1 MPPRTNAGSMKL
13 GASIR
18 AQRAALGLTI
28 EEAAS
33 KAGVG
38 TKTWCRYES
47 GSSIRSDKALGVC
60 KALGWLKLPDDD
72 GEEKE
77 EEGSSYLDM
86 IDGSNEVW
94 PAWLDESYG
103 RKAAVSFVVGSD
115 LLLDYLKE
123 DLSALSSKPRG
134 THIGELGASWLD
146 GDLPEQFKTRYDYE
160 FIFALLCV
168 VEKYRK
174 QARFVQGFT
183 VHTVLDELA
192 LYLILEESRI
202 SLEEWHLDVVDEQ
215 DRWDEWVSDVRDDMD
230 LEWALFS
237 DQFVSPEDVY
247 HFDNWITPQFYLS

>member
-1 MPPRTNAGSMKL
+1 MPPRTNTGSRNL

-18 AQRAALGLTI
+18 AQRVALGLTI

-47 GSSIRSDKALGVC
+47 GSSIRNDKVLGVC
-60 KALGWLKLPDDD
+60 KALGWLRLPDD
-72 GEEKE
+72 GRKE
-77 EEGSSYLDM
+77 EDEDLSYLDV
-86 IDGSNEVW
+86 IDESNEVW

-146 GDLPEQFKTRYDYE
+146 GDLPEQFVTRYDYE

-168 VEKYRK
+168 VENYRK
-174 QARFVQGFT
+174 QARYVRGFT
-183 VHTVLDELA
+183 AHTVLEELA
-192 LYLILEESRI
+192 LYLIIEESRT
-202 SLEEWHLDVVDEQ
+202 SLEEWCPNEADEE
-215 DRWDEWVSDVRDDMD
+215 DGWDEWVSDARDDED
-230 LEWALFS
+230 LEWSLFS
-237 DQFVSPEDVY
+237 GRFVSPGEVY
-247 HFDNWITPQFYLS
+247 HFDNWLTPQFFLS

>member
-1 MPPRTNAGSMKL
+1 MPPRTNAGSTKL

-18 AQRAALGLTI
+18 AQRIALGLTI
-28 EEAAS
+28 EEAAL

-47 GSSIRSDKALGVC
+47 GSSIRSDKVLGVC
-60 KALGWLKLPDDD
+60 KALGWLGLPDNEK
-72 GEEKE
+72 GEKKE
-77 EEGSSYLDM
+77 TASYLDT
-86 IDGSNEVW
+86 IDESDEVW
-94 PAWLDESYG
+94 PAWLNELYG

-123 DLSALSSKPRG
+123 DLLALSSKPRG

-160 FIFALLCV
+160 FVFALLCV

-174 QARFVQGFT
+174 QARFAQGFT
-183 VHTVLDELA
+183 AHTVLDELA
-192 LYLILEESRI
+192 LYLIVEESRI
-202 SLEEWHLDVVDEQ
+202 CLAEWCPDGSDEE
-215 DRWDEWVSDVRDDMD
+215 DRWDEWASDVRDDED

-237 DQFVSPEDVY
+237 DQFVSPGDVY
-247 HFDNWITPQFYLS
+247 HFDNWLTPQFYLS

>member
-1 MPPRTNAGSMKL
+1 MPPRTSAGSAKL
-13 GASIR
+13 GTSIR
-18 AQRAALGLTI
+18 SQRIALGLTI

-60 KALGWLKLPDDD
+60 KALGWLRLPEDERD
-72 GEEKE
+72 EEKE
-77 EEGSSYLDM
+77 ALSYLDM
-86 IDGSNEVW
+86 INESNEVW
-94 PAWLDESYG
+94 PAWLSESYG
-103 RKAAVSFVVGSD
+103 KKAAVSFVVGSD

-123 DLSALSSKPRG
+123 DLTALSSKPRG

-174 QARFVQGFT
+174 QARLVQGFT
-183 VHTVLDELA
+183 AHTVLDELA

-202 SLEEWHLDVVDEQ
+202 SLEEWYPDESDEE
-215 DRWDEWVSDVRDDMD
+215 DRWDDWVSDMRDDED
-230 LEWALFS
+230 LEWFLFS
-237 DQFVSPEDVY
+237 EQFVSPGDVY
-247 HFDNWITPQFYLS
+247 HFDNWLTPQFYLS